1 MARVKRGTVSR
12 RRHKKL
18 LKLNKGYRGTKSK
31 LVRVA
36 RESRLHADAYSYHG
50 RKLRKRDARAL
61 WILRI
66 GEAAKQEG
74 MSYSVFM
81 NKLKKAKIELN
92 RKSLNDLIT
101 DDLESFKKIVESV
114 KSAWY
119 NHINEQ
125 KIEFWFLVLLYP
137 LLGR

>member
-1 MARVKRGTVSR
+1 MARVKRGTISR
-12 RRHKKL
+12 KRHKKL
-18 LKLNKGYRGTKSK
+18 LSLTKGYRGTKSK

-36 RESRLHADAYSYHG
+36 REAKLHADAYSYHG
-50 RKLRKRDARAL
+50 RKLRKRDARSL

-81 NKLKKAKIELN
+81 NKLKKAKIDLN
-92 RKSLNDLIT
+92 RKTLNELIA

-114 KSAWY
+114 R
-119 NHINEQ
+119 N
-125 KIEFWFLVLLYP
+125 V
-137 LLGR
+137 